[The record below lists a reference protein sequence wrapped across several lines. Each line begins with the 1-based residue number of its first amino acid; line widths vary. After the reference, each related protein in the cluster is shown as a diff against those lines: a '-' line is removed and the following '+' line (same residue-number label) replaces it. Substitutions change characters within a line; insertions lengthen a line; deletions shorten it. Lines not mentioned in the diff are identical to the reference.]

1 MGIVQAYLAATRES
15 HSIDAQRRLLR
26 QACTRLRTNFR
37 HEEQSWPG
45 SAPELEARR
54 REHRHIIAGMERLL
68 KARFDD
74 DESWRGRFL
83 HAMDEL
89 VILQI
94 SEAAARRDAAAH

>member
-1 MGIVQAYLAATRES
+1 V
-15 HSIDAQRRLLR
+15 
-26 QACTRLRTNFR
+26 
-37 HEEQSWPG
+37 
-45 SAPELEARR
+45 
-54 REHRHIIAGMERLL
+54 IAGMERLL

-74 DESWRGRFL
+74 GENWRGRFL